1 MIKNLLSKV
10 GWGDL
15 PGSFGF
21 TVGEKVE
28 LPFRWHW
35 DLHRGQKKSDGSV
48 VSIFICSKKDL
59 DSFQI
64 SAAKNAEQMAKALRH
79 PNILRSLDSIEV
91 EGGFYLVTEAVVP
104 LLSFDAAESDDGGAP
119 AIWGFYQAMDALGFL
134 HQSGFTH
141 GLFGPASIF
150 VTPQGDFRLGGFDL
164 CRKDASADALL
175 AGWRRSSPGISA
187 WPEPPSSLK
196 SNGTPTV
203 GIDLW
208 GATLL
213 AAYIFGSAGASQRG
227 VDYRVDLARLP
238 KDLPAELRKPVADLQ
253 KQGPLRG
260 KNPVADLLKNS
271 FFDENS
277 SVQVMS
283 FLNNI
288 HIKSPEE
295 KDAFFEGLPALL
307 ENVPRSQQTR
317 QVLPE
322 LLTAQK
328 FPGQEAAQVLPAIL
342 KIGVRLKDDEFK
354 EKVAPLV
361 VQLFQSPDRAIRF
374 RLLTSIGDMIDSL
387 DDSMI
392 NDKIFTECVNG
403 FTDSN
408 GPIREA
414 TVKSLIHFV
423 PRLRPKTVEG
433 RVTKLLL
440 RSLQDP
446 EASIRTN
453 TVICCGRIS
462 GHLPKACANQ
472 TLGQVLAAGLK
483 DNFGPCRSAAL
494 HTLLATAVVFTPEEL
509 AGRLMPCVCQRLVD
523 TDPSVADAAFNA
535 LSALEQHVR
544 QEVEERRRA
553 QSMEPILGDQTATV
567 VGVGDAASLQGRL
580 GSWASTVGNM
590 VGQKIMGSM
599 KTDGG
604 VASGNPA
611 RNSSSSE
618 PAVNS
623 GGEGMNLRPKEAAAV
638 SDFSGGN
645 VSNAWESRVDLASDS
660 ADLGG
665 SGWGE
670 EAFWDEFK
678 DLAADP
684 PPPRKESTMDSNPP
698 AANTGPRKG
707 PSAASSA
714 PKSMSMSMG
723 PSPTMQ
729 KNSPASNT
737 QAKAQPQKDGILQS
751 DDSDFWKEFDM

>member
-28 LPFRWHW
+28 LPYRWHW
-35 DLHRGQKKSDGSV
+35 DLHKGQKKSDGSA
-48 VSIFICSKKDL
+48 VSIFICGKKDL

-64 SAAKNAEQMAKALRH
+64 SSAKNAEQMAKALRH

-104 LLSFDAAESDDGGAP
+104 LLSFDAADNDDGGAP
-119 AIWGFYQAMDALGFL
+119 AIWGFYQALDALGFL

-150 VTPQGDFRLGGFDL
+150 VTPHGDFRLGGFDL
-164 CRKDASADALL
+164 CRKDATADGLL
-175 AGWRRSSPGISA
+175 AGWRRSSPGISG

-196 SNGTPTV
+196 DNGMPTV

-208 GATLL
+208 GVTLMS
-213 AAYIFGSAGASQRG
+213 AYIFGSAGASQRG

-253 KQGPLRG
+253 RQGPLRG
-260 KNPVADLLKNS
+260 KNPVADLLKNP
-271 FFDENS
+271 FFEANS

-288 HIKSPEE
+288 HIKSEEE
-295 KDAFFEGLPALL
+295 KDAFFEGLPACL
-307 ENVPRSQQTR
+307 ESVPQGQQKR
-317 QVLPE
+317 QLLPE

-361 VQLFQSPDRAIRF
+361 IQLFQSPDRAIRF

-387 DDSMI
+387 DDGMI
-392 NDKIFTECVNG
+392 NDKIFAECVNG

-414 TVKSLIHFV
+414 TVKSMIHFV
-423 PRLRPKTVEG
+423 PRLRPKTVES

-440 RSLQDP
+440 KTLQDP

-472 TLGQVLAAGLK
+472 TLGQVLAGGLK

-523 TDPSVADAAFNA
+523 PDPSVADAAFNA
-535 LSALEQHVR
+535 LRALEQHVR
-544 QEVEERRRA
+544 QEVEERRKA
-553 QSMEPILGDQTATV
+553 QSLEPILGDQTAT

-580 GSWASTVGNM
+580 GSWASTMGNM

-604 VASGNPA
+604 NAPGNPT
-611 RNSSSSE
+611 RTSSSSE
-618 PAVNS
+618 PPVS
-623 GGEGMNLRPKEAAAV
+623 SVGEGMSLRPKEAAAV
-638 SDFSGGN
+638 ADFSGGN
-645 VSNAWESRVDLASDS
+645 VSNAWESPVDLASEA

-670 EAFWDEFK
+670 EEFWDEFK

-684 PPPRKESTMDSNPP
+684 PPPRKESIIDTPP
-698 AANTGPRKG
+698 ATSTGSSRG
-707 PSAASSA
+707 TSAASSA
-714 PKSMSMSMG
+714 PKSMSMG
-723 PSPTMQ
+723 PSPTT
-729 KNSPASNT
+729 KKVPLASST
-737 QAKAQPQKDGILQS
+737 KAKAEPKKDGVLP
-751 DDSDFWKEFDM
+751 DDESDFWKEFDM